1 MSFFEELKRRN
12 VVRVGVAYGIAS
24 WVLLQV
30 ADLVLEN
37 IEAPPWVIQALML
50 VVVLGFVA
58 ALVIAWAYEMT
69 PEGIKKESEVDRSQ
83 SIVGQTGK
91 KLDRIIIGFLI
102 VAVAVLLVE
111 RKMLKRETS
120 PDPAAQVQTAAN
132 AAAENPGNEPSIA
145 ATDADPGNSGSV
157 APARNAIAV
166 LPFANRSLQEGDL
179 FFTDGIHDDLLTQ
192 LAKIDNLKVISRTS
206 VMEYRDTTKKI
217 PEIAAELGVGKILE
231 GGVQR
236 AGNRVRINAQLI
248 DVATDEHLWAETFD
262 REMTIDNIF
271 NIQSEITRQ
280 IVTAIKGEISDE
292 DSRSITEAPTD
303 NVAAYEAYLRARAAT
318 LRGDYTQEN
327 YIEAEPWAKS
337 AVELDPEFA
346 EAWALLVEIHGQAN
360 WLGYDRSPERR
371 TMAEHALRK
380 ATSLKP
386 ESANVIAAE
395 AEFFYRFDGD
405 YNKALEHFA
414 QAHAAAPGDSRILT
428 FMAITQR
435 RTGRWEESLESFEQT
450 LELDPSNTFNITQ
463 YIGTLSIMG
472 RWDRVRAITEAYTV
486 RFPGSRDLR
495 SHQMQSRI
503 FADGDLEAA
512 RELFEQMPAWVGSE
526 YAYPVINLIRFQ
538 RDWDTLLQLLD
549 KPEVA
554 GFITQSSGEGIRL
567 YFMAEAHLGQ
577 GQVETARNLLQQA
590 LDSFYAMESSSDQQ
604 NGFRWQAIANALALQ
619 GETDRAL
626 AASERALDYMSSE
639 DDAIFGAFNEAS
651 YTRILAMAG
660 QREEALE
667 SLRDQLGQPGGFNRW
682 QLHFDPNW
690 DFFRDDPRFVALATP
705 PGEEPNTP

>member
-1 MSFFEELKRRN
+1 
-12 VVRVGVAYGIAS
+12 
-24 WVLLQV
+24 
-30 ADLVLEN
+30 
-37 IEAPPWVIQALML
+37 
-50 VVVLGFVA
+50 
-58 ALVIAWAYEMT
+58 MT
-69 PEGIKKESEVDRSQ
+69 S
-83 SIVGQTGK
+83 
-91 KLDRIIIGFLI
+91 
-102 VAVAVLLVE
+102 
-111 RKMLKRETS
+111 
-120 PDPAAQVQTAAN
+120 
-132 AAAENPGNEPSIA
+132 
-145 ATDADPGNSGSV
+145 
-157 APARNAIAV
+157 
-166 LPFANRSLQEGDL
+166 
-179 FFTDGIHDDLLTQ
+179 
-192 LAKIDNLKVISRTS
+192 
-206 VMEYRDTTKKI
+206 TKKI
-217 PEIAAELGVGKILE
+217 PEIANELGDGKILE

-271 NIQSEITRQ
+271 DIQSEITRQ

-337 AVELDPEFA
+337 AVELDPGFA

-371 TMAEHALRK
+371 AMAEHALRK
-380 ATSLKP
+380 AKSLKP

-395 AEFFYRFDGD
+395 AEFFYRFDED
-405 YNKALEHFA
+405 YNKALEHFE

-567 YFMAEAHLGQ
+567 YFKAEAHLGK
-577 GQVETARNLLQQA
+577 GEVETARNLLQQA
-590 LDSFYAMESSSDQQ
+590 LDSFYAMESNSDQQ

-639 DDAIFGAFNEAS
+639 DDAIFGAFNEANH
-651 YTRILAMAG
+651 TWILAMAG
-660 QREEALE
+660 QRDEALE
-667 SLRDQLGQPGGFNRW
+667 SLRDQLG
-682 QLHFDPNW
+682 
-690 DFFRDDPRFVALATP
+690 
-705 PGEEPNTP
+705 